1 MAKRLGYTKRDI
13 KSINA
18 TIGLNLRAARHN
30 AGMTQKQVM
39 EAVWGVSN
47 TSNRVSEIENG
58 RKDLTLVDL
67 LIFQN
72 LYGQSLDYICGL
84 STEPEVDMLAGTVN
98 HVVNQSHSLIE
109 MMVGEM
115 AGVLVGHM
123 KSINE
128 NDHAALLSEA
138 KGLCAALS
146 KEQTSRKAGEP
157 VAYALGRLT
166 NIVRKIEVDQARKV
180 NAVDM
185 QMTQIAERID
195 KQDGHHLLKD
205 RNQHYQYSIPLPMPE
220 ALDENVGVGVDFG

>member
-18 TIGLNLRAARHN
+18 TIGLNLRAARKN
-30 AGMTQKQVM
+30 AGMTQTQVM
-39 EAVWGVSN
+39 EAIWGVSN
-47 TSNRVSEIENG
+47 SRNRISEVENG

-123 KSINE
+123 KSIND
-128 NDHAALLSEA
+128 NDQAALLAEV
-138 KGLCAALS
+138 KNLCNVVS
-146 KEQTSRKAGEP
+146 KEKASKKVCEP
-157 VAYALGRLT
+157 VAYAANRVMG
-166 NIVRKIEVDQARKV
+166 IVRKIEVDQARKMT
-180 NAVDM
+180 AVDM
-185 QMTQIAERID
+185 QMAQISERID

-205 RNQHYQYSIPLPMPE
+205 RDQHYQYSIPLPMPE
-220 ALDENVGVGVDFG
+220 ALDDNVGVGVSFG

>member
-30 AGMTQKQVM
+30 AGMTQTQVM

-47 TSNRVSEIENG
+47 SRNRISEIENG

-128 NDHAALLSEA
+128 NDHAALLLEA
-138 KGLCAALS
+138 KGLCGALG
-146 KEQTSRKAGEP
+146 KEQSNRKAGEP
-157 VAYALGRLT
+157 VAYALNRLMCV
-166 NIVRKIEVDQARKV
+166 VRKIEVDQARKL

-185 QMTQIAERID
+185 QMAQITERID
-195 KQDGHHLLKD
+195 KQDGHLLLKD
-205 RNQHYQYSIPLPMPE
+205 RDQHYQYSMQLPMPE
-220 ALDENVGVGVDFG
+220 ELDDNVCIGVSYG